1 MPDNPCKAAVD
12 LTCFVE
18 DDDGG
23 KRNCKDVPM
32 PTDDKD
38 CLKEV
43 TYAYIITNMN
53 SKDKT
58 ILDLSRTR
66 DGETVDL
73 RGLLD
78 RRDVAPGQFALAR
91 ETGIL
96 DFCVP
101 RLVTT
106 SESFDLCF
114 PLFVAFQSN
123 SSFCS
128 R

>member
-1 MPDNPCKAAVD
+1 MPDSPCNAAVD

-23 KRNCKDVPM
+23 KTNCKDVPM
-32 PTDDKD
+32 PMDNDE
-38 CLKEV
+38 CMKEV

-58 ILDLSRTR
+58 ILELSRTR

-78 RRDVAPGQFALAR
+78 KRDVAPGQFAVAR
-91 ETGIL
+91 ETGML
-96 DFCVP
+96 DFCVQ

-106 SESFDLCF
+106 SESVVLCF
-114 PLFVAFQSN
+114 NNFIACQSN